1 MKSDLL
7 AALDRRDR
15 KEGNGLQAKSDEYGF
30 MDMVVNS
37 SLKGKSSD
45 YGRSGLGSEINS
57 KDIKS
62 DLMSALDK
70 LNDNEGDSSP
80 AEDGNFGF
88 MDMVVSSNL
97 KIKSSDYSRETHD
110 SEDKPTTFSGSRDQG
125 RFGLSSYKSTGIYM
139 DFSKDNDSGIHTS
152 RRKREEGFLQGRIIH
167 CLQAK
172 CTEEVF
178 ESHQTE
184 PEYTWS
190 L

>member
-62 DLMSALDK
+62 DPMSALDK
-70 LNDNEGDSSP
+70 LNDNEG
-80 AEDGNFGF
+80 EDGNFGF
-88 MDMVVSSNL
+88 MDMVVASKL
-97 KIKSSDYSRETHD
+97 KIKSSDYSGETHD
-110 SEDKPTTFSGSRDQG
+110 SEDKPTTFRGSRDQG
-125 RFGLSSYKSTGIYM
+125 LFGLS
-139 DFSKDNDSGIHTS
+139 
-152 RRKREEGFLQGRIIH
+152 
-167 CLQAK
+167 
-172 CTEEVF
+172 
-178 ESHQTE
+178 
-184 PEYTWS
+184 
-190 L
+190 

>member
-1 MKSDLL
+1 MGWDLKTNLKDMKSDLL
-7 AALDRRDR
+7 TALAERDR

-57 KDIKS
+57 KDVKS

-70 LNDNEGDSSP
+70 LNDNEGDNSP

-88 MDMVVSSNL
+88 MDMVVSSKL

-125 RFGLSSYKSTGIYM
+125 RFGLSSYKSTGIYV

-152 RRKREEGFLQGRIIH
+152 R
-167 CLQAK
+167 
-172 CTEEVF
+172 
-178 ESHQTE
+178 
-184 PEYTWS
+184 
-190 L
+190 